1 MVSRSEYRRAL
12 SNVARNA
19 GVSIEEVE
27 TSYRESL
34 KKSAASVASLFL
46 ANSVITLPTKKT
58 FRCVRSAV
66 TSVRRGKVSQFDK
79 EMTK

>member
-58 FRCVRSAV
+58 FRRVRSAV
-66 TSVRRGKVSQFDK
+66 TSVCRGKVSQFDK

>member
-46 ANSVITLPTKKT
+46 SNSVITLPTKKT

-66 TSVRRGKVSQFDK
+66 ASVRRGKVSQFDK